1 MAKSKRQNK
10 QNKKTMNTKIGFRL
24 LSAMTLFSLSIYF
37 MSCKQDDEL
46 GVGDSQNVS
55 SEAAVDSYFEDA
67 EDLSSTAL
75 MAEDPTSLGGRVAGN
90 DTRFCDNTTVSFVGT
105 NTEGTITIDFGTAE
119 GCTDPRGNVRK
130 GKIII
135 TFSGNRFQINNSV
148 STTYENFSVNGVKI
162 EGIRT
167 VQLTSI
173 EPVIH
178 EITVEDGKITWPDNS
193 FATRDLAHH
202 FRKWDMKGTPL
213 DRTDDEVVLLEG
225 GTATGINRRGKE
237 YSMEISSDIVFK
249 AACFSTSKFLPAAG
263 EKILS
268 VEGKQII
275 VNYGQGDC
283 DNVISVTINGVTR
296 VVTVE
301 RG

>member
-1 MAKSKRQNK
+1 
-10 QNKKTMNTKIGFRL
+10 MNTKFGFRL
-24 LSAMTLFSLSIYF
+24 FSAVALFSLSIYF
-37 MSCKQDDEL
+37 MSCQEDDEL

-55 SEAAVDSYFEDA
+55 SEAAVDSYFEDV

-75 MAEDPTSLGGRVAGN
+75 MAQDPTSLGGRVAEN
-90 DTRFCDNTTVSFVGT
+90 DNRFCASTSVTFVGT
-105 NTEGTITIDFGTAE
+105 NAEGTITIDFGTAE
-119 GCTDPRGNVRK
+119 GCTDLRGNVRK

-135 TFSGNRFQINNSV
+135 TFTGNRFQINNSV
-148 STTYENFSVNGVKI
+148 TTTFENFSVNGVKI
-162 EGIRT
+162 EGVRT
-167 VQLTSI
+167 VKLTSI
-173 EPVIH
+173 EPIIH

-202 FRKWDMKGTPL
+202 FRKWDIKGTIL
-213 DRTDDEVVLLEG
+213 DRTDDEVTLLEG
-225 GTATGINRRGKE
+225 GTASGINRRGKE
-237 YSMEISSDIVFK
+237 YSMEITSDIVFK
-249 AACFSTSKFLPAAG
+249 AQCFATNKFLPVAG
-263 EKILS
+263 EKIIS
-268 VEGKQII
+268 VDGKQII